1 MFLETQWHRSQLPQ
15 RDPLVY
21 LEALA
26 AAPWNRR
33 LLEESFL
40 LDNEGDYR
48 LIKDFNLAQG
58 DRIQI
63 KGIAQDYRLGTSSV
77 AMGSAIFWQ

>member
-1 MFLETQWHRSQLPQ
+1 MRHVFQGKIS
-15 RDPLVY
+15 
-21 LEALA
+21 
-26 AAPWNRR
+26 NG
-33 LLEESFL
+33 F
-40 LDNEGDYR
+40 YR

-77 AMGSAIFWQ
+77 AMGSAIFWQQGQLTLELIAIVQGDALTNLNDGFTFV